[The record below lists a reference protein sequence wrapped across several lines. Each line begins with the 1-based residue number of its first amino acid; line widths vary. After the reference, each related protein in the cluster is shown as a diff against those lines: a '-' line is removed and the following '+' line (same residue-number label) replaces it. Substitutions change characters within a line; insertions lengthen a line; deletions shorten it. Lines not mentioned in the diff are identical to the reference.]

1 MKIRSS
7 IHAGAQG
14 GCPEAQHYQQK
25 ALAMAQKVYNCVP
38 RNQAYC
44 PACHHLALCLH
55 PIHGN
60 RNECSWFLPRPQR
73 RVRLVRFYSPF
84 ISEVDNESTHAHPFW
99 SSLLR
104 SPIR

>member
-38 RNQAYC
+38 RNQAYI
-44 PACHHLALCLH
+44 P
-55 PIHGN
+55 PVTT
-60 RNECSWFLPRPQR
+60 LPYVPTPSTVIGTGVVGSYPDRSGC
-73 RVRLVRFYSPF
+73 VRLVRSYY
-84 ISEVDNESTHAHPFW
+84 H
-99 SSLLR
+99 
-104 SPIR
+104 